1 MLKSILNYVSHFL
14 RFIAFDDSASLA
26 TFNLEH
32 SFAILVVVHV
42 FKWLSKA
49 RPVTFFH
56 LSDAHCGGLKEKRPL
71 HRLTHLNIYPPVGM
85 LFGVVQVVE
94 SC

>member
-14 RFIAFDDSASLA
+14 SFIASDDSASLV

-32 SFAILVVVHV
+32 SFAILVVVHA
-42 FKWLSKA
+42 FKCLLKA
-49 RPVTFFH
+49 RPVRFFH
-56 LSDAHCGGLKEKRPL
+56 LSDTHCGGLKEKRPL
-71 HRLTHLNIYPPVGM
+71 HRLTHLNTYPPVGM
-85 LFGVVQVVE
+85 LLGVVQVVE

>member
-42 FKWLSKA
+42 FK
-49 RPVTFFH
+49 
-56 LSDAHCGGLKEKRPL
+56 
-71 HRLTHLNIYPPVGM
+71 
-85 LFGVVQVVE
+85 
-94 SC
+94 